1 MGTFMVLPRRRNDM
15 SDELFWPPLSG
26 GATDDRDARGTA
38 GEGPATASDDATSP
52 TSELPTH
59 APGEHPTEPLGS
71 AWASGP
77 PSPPSYG
84 EDLTGGPQGPRRR
97 PRNSAVALVAVTAFV
112 FGAGGVGLGAAL
124 VHHDNDNTN
133 VTPSN
138 AGLTVAS
145 GSPSS
150 LATSPKSLAGIAA
163 RLLPSVVSVNV
174 KGARESDTGSGVVLR
189 QDGYILT
196 NNHVVAAAAN
206 GKGSVSTTF
215 QDGTSASARI
225 IGTDSLDD
233 LAVIKVA
240 KTGLKPATLGSDS
253 DVKVGDP
260 VLAVGSPLGLSG
272 TVTSGIISALNRPV
286 VTSDATQPT
295 DPFGGNGG
303 SQAATNPTV
312 IDAIQT
318 DAAINPGNSGG
329 PLVNGTGEVIGINS
343 AIASLG
349 SDTLSGSQSGNIG
362 VGFAIPIDE
371 AKTVATELITTG
383 KAVHPLLG
391 VTLTDKQSSSG
402 TDQAIVHSVS
412 PDGPA
417 AKAGL
422 KAGDVITAINSTATA
437 GDDAVIA
444 AIRSHQPGQ
453 TISVTYQRGG
463 SSHTV
468 RVTLTQQSSTD

>member
-1 MGTFMVLPRRRNDM
+1 
-15 SDELFWPPLSG
+15 
-26 GATDDRDARGTA
+26 
-38 GEGPATASDDATSP
+38 
-52 TSELPTH
+52 
-59 APGEHPTEPLGS
+59 
-71 AWASGP
+71 
-77 PSPPSYG
+77 
-84 EDLTGGPQGPRRR
+84 
-97 PRNSAVALVAVTAFV
+97 
-112 FGAGGVGLGAAL
+112 
-124 VHHDNDNTN
+124 
-133 VTPSN
+133 
-138 AGLTVAS
+138 
-145 GSPSS
+145 
-150 LATSPKSLAGIAA
+150 
-163 RLLPSVVSVNV
+163 
-174 KGARESDTGSGVVLR
+174 
-189 QDGYILT
+189 
-196 NNHVVAAAAN
+196 
-206 GKGSVSTTF
+206 
-215 QDGTSASARI
+215 
-225 IGTDSLDD
+225 
-233 LAVIKVA
+233 
-240 KTGLKPATLGSDS
+240 
-253 DVKVGDP
+253 VKVGDP

-329 PLVNGTGEVIGINS
+329 PLVNGTGQVIGINS

-349 SDTLSGSQSGNIG
+349 SDPLSGSQSGNIG

-383 KAVHPLLG
+383 RAVHPLLG
-391 VTLTDKQSSSG
+391 VTLIDKQSSSG

-412 PDGPA
+412 AGGPA